1 MTRPLSTG
9 VLYSAGTVQPAMWT
23 RYRAGSV
30 ALSFSSVNVCRD
42 LESSRYTRPGPGLPG
57 QTRDCTGCM
66 LTLTFLGTGTSN
78 GVPMIGCDC
87 DVCTSTDPREFRNR
101 TAAYLVWGNLHL
113 LIDTATEFRLQA
125 LKYGI
130 RAVDAVLF
138 THAHADHT
146 GGFDELRRFNELAQ
160 AHLPVY
166 AGTDTAAILR
176 ERFAYA
182 FEDVFPFYGGK
193 PDLVLHEV
201 RGPFEIAG
209 KTIAPIPVTHGR
221 TNVLGYRF
229 GPLAY
234 VTDAK
239 IVPESSIELLKGVDT
254 LVLNA
259 LREKPHPTH
268 LSFSDALAL
277 IEQIAPR
284 RAYLIHLSHETSH
297 VAASALLPPCVEVAY
312 DGLTI
317 TIDE

>member
-1 MTRPLSTG
+1 
-9 VLYSAGTVQPAMWT
+9 
-23 RYRAGSV
+23 
-30 ALSFSSVNVCRD
+30 
-42 LESSRYTRPGPGLPG
+42 
-57 QTRDCTGCM
+57 M

-87 DVCTSTDPREFRNR
+87 EVCTSSDPKDFRNR
-101 TAAYLVWGNLHL
+101 TSAYLVWGNQHL
-113 LIDTATEFRLQA
+113 LIDTATELRLQA
-125 LKYGI
+125 LNLGI
-130 RAVDAVLF
+130 RQVDAVLF

-166 AGTDTAAILR
+166 AGPDTADVLR

-193 PDLVLHEV
+193 PDLILHEV

-209 KTIAPIPVTHGR
+209 KTIVPIPVTHGR

-239 IVPESSIELLKGVDT
+239 IVPESSIELLEGVDT
-254 LVLNA
+254 LVINA
-259 LREKPHPTH
+259 LRERPHPTH
-268 LSFSDALAL
+268 LSIADALE
-277 IEQIAPR
+277 IIQRVAPC
-284 RAYLIHLSHETSH
+284 RAYLVHLSHEISH
-297 VAASALLPPCVEVAY
+297 AAASALLPPNVEVAY

-317 TIDE
+317 TVND